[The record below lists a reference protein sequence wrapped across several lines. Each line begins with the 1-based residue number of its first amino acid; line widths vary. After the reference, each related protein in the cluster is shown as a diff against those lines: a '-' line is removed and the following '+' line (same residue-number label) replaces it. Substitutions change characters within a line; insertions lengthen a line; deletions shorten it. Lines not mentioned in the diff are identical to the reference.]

1 MRPLTAEEKARS
13 KEARKWANK
22 VLSKRRRTSG
32 ERILDVKGQP
42 VVLKINDLEITI
54 DYELFQKYIRKLKN
68 RRWIMHIEKTI
79 RKRSLIINHYVDVMS
94 KDRGAVELYELPA
107 YQRELLKNLPIVEI

>member
-32 ERILDVKGQP
+32 ERLLDVKGLP
-42 VVLKINDLEITI
+42 AVLKINDQEITM
-54 DYELFQKYIRKLKN
+54 DYELFHRMIRKLKK
-68 RRWIMHIEKTI
+68 RHWTMKMIQSPGG
-79 RKRSLIINHYVDVMS
+79 RSLIITHYAEVTG
-94 KDRGAVELYELPA
+94 KDRGTVEFYELPA
-107 YQRELLKNLPIVEI
+107 FQRELLKDLPIVAI